1 MNNIKNMLLTYRVI
15 YFERSNSLST
25 WFDLPYRSDRRS
37 LPKHTLAKLLCPE
50 IEKFLCSRHTSAK
63 LLCNNFGVP
72 ENEKVLFSRDTSPWD
87 DSDQGLILTDRRIYY
102 TDSRKDVWY
111 IDLDEVID
119 VYYNDKGCFVFV
131 SDQKEEIELSTN
143 YFFMVLKEENI
154 TINLLVLLKNL
165 SIILIRKCSR

>member
-1 MNNIKNMLLTYRVI
+1 MNNIKNMLLRYRVI

-37 LPKHTLAKLLCPE
+37 LPK
-50 IEKFLCSRHTSAK
+50 HTSAK

-102 TDSRKDVWY
+102 TDSRKDVWC

-131 SDQKEEIELSTN
+131 SD
-143 YFFMVLKEENI
+143 
-154 TINLLVLLKNL
+154 
-165 SIILIRKCSR
+165 